1 MDPYISAA
9 LGVQFDVLPELLG
22 GNAARNV
29 LGRFTVV
36 STQEFKALEEL
47 DERTLEINLE
57 PWFQSIMASFEAVAT
72 GIWGGDTAFPREVD
86 IGLTNARVLLKAYN
100 TVLRAARDHGLS
112 DDPMVAWARKADEY
126 IFRLCIGLWLEMQ
139 GDLKRLNP
147 EFQMAASNSMPVI
160 LAFMTCSLFCFL
172 AAAYLFC
179 SMRMFFSCK
188 GFRHESKSF
197 MRAPGLHI
205 LRSPLLGCEG
215 SHQ

>member
-1 MDPYISAA
+1 MSRAWDSLGQERLSPAA
-9 LGVQFDVLPELLG
+9 LEQWQTCD
-22 GNAARNV
+22 
-29 LGRFTVV
+29 
-36 STQEFKALEEL
+36 
-47 DERTLEINLE
+47 
-57 PWFQSIMASFEAVAT
+57 
-72 GIWGGDTAFPREVD
+72 GIRHV
-86 IGLTNARVLLKAYN
+86 R
-100 TVLRAARDHGLS
+100 
-112 DDPMVAWARKADEY
+112 ARKADEY
-126 IFRLCIGLWLEMQ
+126 IFRLYIGLWLELQ

-147 EFQMAASNSMPVI
+147 AFQMGASNSMPVI